1 VIIKICGVTRPEDAT
16 FAAQIG
22 ADWLGLNFWPRSRRV
37 VGRSQAIEVALAAR
51 AARADVGLVGVF
63 VDQPIDEVTELID
76 AVGLDFVQLHGDEPP
91 AYVGQ
96 LGRRAIKA
104 IPLARSSDVDRLD
117 EYSCSTFLVDTPSP
131 GRGGSGERGDWELAR
146 RAAQLHRV
154 ILAGG
159 LTPDNVADAVATVAP
174 HGVDSAS
181 GVESTPG
188 RKEEVLVE
196 RFVTAARAAFALR
209 RGGEG
214 R

>member
-1 VIIKICGVTRPEDAT
+1 MIIKICGVTRPEDAA
-16 FAAQIG
+16 FAAQVG

-37 VGRSQAIEVALAAR
+37 VGRSQAIEVAQAAR

-63 VDQPIDEVTELID
+63 VDQPIEEVTELID
-76 AVGLDFVQLHGDEPP
+76 AIGLDFVQLHGDEPP
-91 AYVGQ
+91 AYVRQ

-117 EYSCSTFLVDTPSP
+117 EYSCATFLVDTPSP

-188 RKEEVLVE
+188 RKEAVLVE
-196 RFVTAARAAFALR
+196 RFVAAARAAFALR
-209 RGGEG
+209 QGGEG

>member
-1 VIIKICGVTRPEDAT
+1 MIIKICGVTRPDDAA
-16 FAAQIG
+16 FAAQVG

-37 VGRSQAIEVALAAR
+37 VGRSQAIEVAQAAR

-63 VDQPIDEVTELID
+63 VDQPIEEVTELID

-91 AYVGQ
+91 AYVRQ

-117 EYSCSTFLVDTPSP
+117 EYSCATFLVDTPSP

-154 ILAGG
+154 VLAGG
-159 LTPDNVADAVATVAP
+159 LTPDNVADAVRRVRP
-174 HGVDSAS
+174 YGVDVNS
-181 GVESTPG
+181 GVEARAG
-188 RKEEVLVE
+188 RKDAARVT
-196 RFVTAARAAFALR
+196 RFVTEARAAAAAAP
-209 RGGEG
+209 
-214 R
+214 

>member
-1 VIIKICGVTRPEDAT
+1 VIIKICGVTRPEDAA
-16 FAAQIG
+16 FAAQVG

-37 VGRSQAIEVALAAR
+37 VGRSQAIEVAQAAR

-63 VDQPIDEVTELID
+63 VDQPIEEVTELID

-91 AYVGQ
+91 AYVRQ

-117 EYSCSTFLVDTPSP
+117 DYSCATFLVDTPSP

-146 RAAQLHRV
+146 RAAELHRV
-154 ILAGG
+154 LLAGG

-188 RKEEVLVE
+188 RKEAILVE

-209 RGGEG
+209 RGGDG

>member
-1 VIIKICGVTRPEDAT
+1 VIIKICGVTRPEDAA
-16 FAAQIG
+16 FAAQVG
-22 ADWLGLNFWPRSRRV
+22 ADWLGVNFWPRSRRV
-37 VGRSQAIEVALAAR
+37 VGRSQAIEVAQAAR

-63 VDQPIDEVTELID
+63 VDQPIEEVTELID

-91 AYVGQ
+91 AYVRQ

-117 EYSCSTFLVDTPSP
+117 DYSCATFLVDTPSP

-146 RAAQLHRV
+146 RAAELHRV
-154 ILAGG
+154 LLAGG

-188 RKEEVLVE
+188 RKEAILVE

-209 RGGEG
+209 RGGDG